1 MARLLILG
9 PTYGGSTLPGSLLAI
24 ERYGGPL
31 YGIARGSADEVEERG
46 VVVATEDLEV
56 ITPEAKLPRK
66 PSAGSMWR
74 TLPPIT
80 MGSES
85 IERPRSRVLEVVGS
99 EEYDG
104 AFVAL
109 NKHYRQP
116 LPDLTPYTKNVIA
129 DLKELGTKA
138 LKEWLF
144 R

>member
-1 MARLLILG
+1 MARLPILG
-9 PTYGGSTLPGSLLAI
+9 PTYGGSTSPELLPAI

-56 ITPEAKLPRK
+56 VTPEAKLPRK

-74 TLPPIT
+74 TLSHTI
-80 MGSES
+80 MGSGR
-85 IERPRSRVLEVVGS
+85 IEGLRSRVLEVVWS
-99 EEYDG
+99 EERDG
-104 AFVAL
+104 VFVAL